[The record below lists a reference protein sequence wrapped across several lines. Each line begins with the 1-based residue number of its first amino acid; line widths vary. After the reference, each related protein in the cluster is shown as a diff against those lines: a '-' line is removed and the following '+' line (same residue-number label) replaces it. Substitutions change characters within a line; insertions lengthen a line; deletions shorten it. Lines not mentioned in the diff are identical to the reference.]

1 MFKLNPIATN
11 CTFSSASFY
20 PTIVGSFYNLS
31 CESSTSLYHTL
42 DHTQLIQRNDLK
54 SRSTPKNLARN
65 EPPKIPPETLLK
77 QESIAS
83 SAIPPQ
89 LFAASIAFIQDL
101 DFYEQDRAIGHNVL
115 AQGNRYRSAR
125 SATRATP
132 QNEDVAIG
140 RTRAENPRCSAQK
153 KDDLQRH
160 ETIADKGLR
169 AFLSAIAGRKRSEI
183 GHRYNLKKAAQVGTR
198 STQITIKP
206 LQKAARS
213 THATTRSLQLIN
225 FQKCCF
231 WQWFKQ
237 PSDLP
242 NSGIYERNQTSPRHV
257 LRQRDRHRSDQIGTI
272 DTSSFWRVAFGQDKP
287 SFALSSRQFAQNTK
301 HETLTGES
309 LRAFLPVIA
318 VRTWGA
324 SANRCSLEKSAQTE
338 ARSPQ
343 ADSYQGRNFWQW
355 IEPPPDIPIDILE
368 GAASLQEGGAAL

>member
-1 MFKLNPIATN
+1 MHDINSIPDSCNSLLN
-11 CTFSSASFY
+11 SFY
-20 PTIVGSFYNLS
+20 SS
-31 CESSTSLYHTL
+31 CESFTSSFYTTR

-54 SRSTPKNLARN
+54 SRSTPKNLTRN
-65 EPPKIPPETLLK
+65 EPPKIPLETLLK

-83 SAIPPQ
+83 SAIPPE

-101 DFYEQDRAIGHNVL
+101 DFYEQDRAIHHNVL

-132 QNEDVAIG
+132 QNEDATIG

-169 AFLSAIAGRKRSEI
+169 AFLSAIAGRKQSEI
-183 GHRYNLKKAAQVGTR
+183 GHRYNLKKAARVGTR

-206 LQKAARS
+206 SQTEARS
-213 THATTRSLQLIN
+213 TQMIDDQECS
-225 FQKCCF
+225 F

-242 NSGIYERNQTSPRHV
+242 NSGIYDRNQTIHRHV
-257 LRQRDRHRSDQIGTI
+257 LRQRDRHKSAQIITI
-272 DTSSFWRVAFGQDKP
+272 DTRQNENATIGQEKTEY
-287 SFALSSRQFAQNTK
+287 ALSRQKFAVCTK
-301 HETLTGES
+301 HKTLTGRS

-318 VRTWGA
+318 VRTRA
-324 SANRCSLEKSAQTE
+324 PSANRCSLEKSAQAE
-338 ARSPQ
+338 ARSTQ

-355 IEPPPDIPIDILE
+355 IEGLNE
-368 GAASLQEGGAAL
+368 